1 MNKEE
6 FNETLKRFRKK
17 RKFESMIHYSFILG
31 VGVILILQLKG
42 MFLSTFGVTAI
53 LVTTNKTIIN
63 ISSRSS
69 SLYQSMS
76 DYYRLKVPSY
86 APLQSPALKLSA
98 DMERDLGKPIQ
109 KEIILNTRLLYT
121 VGFVA
126 LVCSFV
132 VIVDVFSGHFH
143 IYQFSPLVNNIVYYS
158 YFALMIVL
166 YRVMFLSEKRI
177 CKIHSRFIDYMG
189 MLEKLRVKQTG
200 I

>member
-17 RKFESMIHYSFILG
+17 RKFESMINYSFILG

-53 LVTTNKTIIN
+53 LVTTIITIIN

-109 KEIILNTRLLYT
+109 KEIKLNTKLLYT
-121 VGFVA
+121 VGVFSV
-126 LVCSFV
+126 VCSFI
-132 VIVDVFSGHFH
+132 VIIDAFSGQFR
-143 IYQFSPLVNNIVYYS
+143 IYQFSSMVNNIAYYS
-158 YFALMIVL
+158 YFGLLIVL
-166 YRVMFLSEKRI
+166 YRLMYLSDKRI

-189 MLEKLRVKQTG
+189 MLEKLRDKQTA

>member
-1 MNKEE
+1 MKTKE
-6 FNETLKRFRKK
+6 FNETLKRFTRK
-17 RKFESMIHYSFILG
+17 RKFENTIYYGFIL
-31 VGVILILQLKG
+31 IMSIICILQFSG
-42 MFLSTFGVTAI
+42 IFLSTLGVTAI
-53 LVTTNKTIIN
+53 LLTNIITIIN

-69 SLYQSMS
+69 SLHKSMS

>member
-53 LVTTNKTIIN
+53 LVTTIITIIN

-109 KEIILNTRLLYT
+109 KEIKLNTKLLYT
-121 VGFVA
+121 VGVFSV
-126 LVCSFV
+126 VCSFI
-132 VIVDVFSGHFH
+132 VIIDAFSGQFR
-143 IYQFSPLVNNIVYYS
+143 IYQFSSMVNNIAYYS
-158 YFALMIVL
+158 YFGLLIVL
-166 YRVMFLSEKRI
+166 YRLMYLSDKRI

-189 MLEKLRVKQTG
+189 MLEKLRDKQTA